1 MKCKS
6 IIEIEKELRKEK
18 HEKKKRPFVPVAT
31 PGTKGH
37 PLLSRTGVP
46 GWETETTA
54 VSQPGQINVFVVV
67 MADDVKIQIEE
78 EHPVSVI
85 ETTVPAGKDPR
96 QGEDHTSQRCWPF
109 MRNPATLSL

>member
-46 GWETETTA
+46 GWETGTTA
-54 VSQPGQINVFVVV
+54 VSQPGQINIFVVV
-67 MADDVKIQIEE
+67 VICKEELFDSFTKVHYDLPQIL
-78 EHPVSVI
+78 
-85 ETTVPAGKDPR
+85 R
-96 QGEDHTSQRCWPF
+96 QRYSKHD
-109 MRNPATLSL
+109 TLGCFTGLLAW

>member
-46 GWETETTA
+46 GWETGTTA

-67 MADDVKIQIEE
+67 VE
-78 EHPVSVI
+78 PVLGDGLILRDCHLGPRIRLAFQFMFHWSLSGKKQLA
-85 ETTVPAGKDPR
+85 ET
-96 QGEDHTSQRCWPF
+96 F
-109 MRNPATLSL
+109 FYFL